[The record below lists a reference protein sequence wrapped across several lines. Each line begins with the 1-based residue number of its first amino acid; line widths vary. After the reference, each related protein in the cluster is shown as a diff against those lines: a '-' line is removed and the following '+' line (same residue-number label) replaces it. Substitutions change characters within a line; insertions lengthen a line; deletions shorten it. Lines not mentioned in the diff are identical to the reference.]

1 MARLESRVKMGFLP
15 IDEIHQDAIL
25 SLVKPATPA
34 HKLLDPFAGE
44 GTFLE
49 VASRQWQMT
58 AYANELDGARAQKC
72 IEKFGIT
79 QAVRSDALRLRASN
93 RAFSCLWVN
102 PPYDIDK
109 TAKNSKRVEFA
120 MLRHS
125 WKWAQEGGLVLWAV
139 YQHHLT
145 TDAMSFLA
153 KNSRQVD
160 VWAIPGKHLGE
171 YDQIIVAAV
180 VGHQP
185 DPSALYQ
192 QIDIQKQSP
201 RMLEV
206 QAEPIYQLPVAPKTH
221 RFIFTADMIDADQ
234 GLQLVETLGAWQSAT
249 FQSVLSVA
257 HDALEDDIEPVVAP
271 RPGHMALVLA
281 AGVANGAI
289 IESQEYGT
297 VVIRGKTQAIEEIA
311 KVETVPDERDPDR
324 STTKTTIRLKPT
336 TVLSLLSATG
346 TIVEMQGDDALLD
359 FIRNNKQALAEYLN
373 QRFTPMYDFKFNGIK
388 PYLDA
393 VRLKGKYE
401 MYTAQKHVV
410 AAITRG
416 FEQRDS
422 ILLIGSMG
430 TGKTLL
436 GGTTAIAV
444 TSGIIKSLQGDVG
457 ADQISLI
464 VAPPHLIEK
473 WQREL
478 LSINPNSYI
487 AHLKRHEDVKSFM
500 NKAQKL
506 GAGIPKIG
514 LIKRDMTKLGTG
526 RDVAVVWRE
535 RRQALWKQ
543 GDATPEGYE
552 DQPRIVKQSVPT
564 CPHCGQTVMQEKKEG
579 AVIASKSWLK
589 AGKRNC
595 TKCHNP
601 LWQEARDSG
610 SRPKAGQK
618 YPRKNPRYRLD
629 QYLKKNYADR
639 VYLLV
644 WDEVHEC
651 ANGDTGNGESFGR
664 MAGIA
669 KKVLGMTGTPF
680 NGRSS
685 SLFNLEYHLNERVRQ
700 RYPIGGASRL
710 SSKTRGRSGFQDQL
724 DTGSQRGRAESKWVE
739 DMGVLEQIVEDRPT
753 YDRET
758 GAYTGTSTYTRPFTE
773 APGISPL
780 LVAEILDHSVF
791 FSLDDLNKHLPAYEE
806 IAVPVVMDAD
816 TYNQYDTTRRLLK
829 DYLIEKRWDGDTTF
843 RGAYLQWS
851 MGWPSASFRPTDVIH
866 NIKHP
871 ITGKKMPHIVTKI
884 PSFGEKR
891 IFAKEQALIDL
902 LQEELAA
909 NRPCVVYIR
918 QSGTR
923 DIQPR
928 IEAMIRE
935 HVSGAQPF
943 ILKNTIGAE
952 RREKV
957 IETERARGMN
967 VLITNPELVK
977 TGLDLIFAPT
987 LIFYEISF
995 NLSTQMQA
1003 AARSYRLNQTHDH
1016 CKTYY
1021 MFAQDTMEH
1030 TAVQLMSRKQ
1040 RAAKLLTGNIG
1051 LTGLDEL
1058 TNGEGGFESA
1068 LLAAISQEDALDDP
1082 RDLFKIQN
1090 SELDTEDANY
1100 WQIEEDV
1107 EESDDLIER
1116 VLDLGAVLR
1125 QVPDKVAADVSYEVV
1140 GQTVPEDKPA
1150 PAPVYTEAVL
1160 AGMGLTSRDKKLP
1173 AQINITARTDC
1184 DSNAILASMG
1194 MTNNRADVPQSV
1206 TDDRVAVNAT
1216 TPLIPEN
1223 LALSETDEDVTDP
1236 VSSKSV
1242 LTSFGFSH
1250 LMPVLSSTPEADEVV
1265 PVVAKPVV
1273 DERDEDVPVV
1283 AKPVAS
1289 DPDEAIAVVTKPVVD
1304 NKIIDFQAVS
1314 QQKATPKRKRRR
1326 KVDLEAVPE
1335 DRPEFQQLEMF

>member
-1 MARLESRVKMGFLP
+1 MARLISRAKMGFLP
-15 IDEIHQDAIL
+15 IDEIHQEAIL
-25 SLVKPATPA
+25 SLVKPATSA

-49 VASRQWQMT
+49 VASQAWQMT
-58 AYANELDGARAQKC
+58 AYANELDGARAQVC

-109 TAKNSKRVEFA
+109 IAKNSKRVEFA

-125 WKWAQEGGLVLWAV
+125 WKWAQDGGLVLWAV

-145 TDAMSFLA
+145 TEAMSFLA

-192 QIDIQKQSP
+192 QIEAQKQTP

-206 QAEPIYQLPVAPKTH
+206 QAEPIYQLPVAPKPN
-221 RFIFTADMIDADQ
+221 RFVFTADMIDAEQ

-249 FQSVLSVA
+249 FQNMLSVL
-257 HDALEDDIEPVVAP
+257 HDTLEDDIEPVVAP

-289 IESQEYGT
+289 IESREYGR

-311 KVETVPDERDPDR
+311 KVETVPDDRDPER

-336 TVLSLLSATG
+336 TVLSLLSSSG
-346 TIVEMQGDDALLD
+346 TIVEMKGDDALLD

-373 QRFTPMYDFKFNGIK
+373 ERFTPMYDFGFNGIK

-444 TSGIIKSLQGDVG
+444 TSGIIKSMREDVG
-457 ADQISLI
+457 ADQVSLI

-487 AHLKRHEDVKSFM
+487 AHLKRHEDVKAFM
-500 NKAQKL
+500 NKAEKL

-543 GDATPEGYE
+543 GEPTPEGYE
-552 DQPRIVKQSVPT
+552 DQERIFKQSVPT

-579 AVIASKSWLK
+579 PVVASKTWLK

-595 TKCHNP
+595 LRCDTP
-601 LWQEARDSG
+601 LWQEARDRG

-629 QYLKKNYADR
+629 QYLKKNYSDR

-664 MAGIA
+664 MAGFA

-685 SLFNLEYHLNERVRQ
+685 SLFNLEYHLNARVRQ

-710 SSKTRGRSGFQDQL
+710 TPKMRGSAGFQGKL
-724 DTGSQRGRAESKWVE
+724 GAGSQRGRAESMWVE

-806 IAVPVVMDAD
+806 IAMPVEMDAD
-816 TYNQYDTTRRLLK
+816 TYNQYDSTRRLLK

-871 ITGKKMPHIVTKI
+871 ITGEKMPHSVTKI

-891 IFAKEQALIDL
+891 IFAKEQALIDV
-902 LQEELAA
+902 LQEELAE

-928 IEAMIRE
+928 IEALIRDN
-935 HVSGAQPF
+935 VSGAKPF
-943 ILKNTIGAE
+943 ILKNTVGAE
-952 RREKV
+952 KREKV
-957 IETERARGMN
+957 IETERAKGMN

-1016 CKTYY
+1016 CKTIY
-1021 MFAQDTMEH
+1021 MFALNTMEH

-1058 TNGEGGFESA
+1058 TNGEGGFEAA
-1068 LLAAISQEDALDDP
+1068 LLNAISQEEALDDP
-1082 RDLFKIQN
+1082 RDMFKIQS
-1090 SELDTEDANY
+1090 SELDAEDANY
-1100 WQIEEDV
+1100 WQIEEAV
-1107 EESDDLIER
+1107 EENDDLIKTA
-1116 VLDLGAVLR
+1116 LNLGAVLR
-1125 QVPDKVAADVSYEVV
+1125 QVPDNVEEAVIHDDV
-1140 GQTVPEDKPA
+1140 GQTEIDNKPA
-1150 PAPVYTEAVL
+1150 PSPVYMEGVL
-1160 AGMGLTSRDKKLP
+1160 AGMGLGRNDKKTTRP
-1173 AQINITARTDC
+1173 MTISARTDANA
-1184 DSNAILASMG
+1184 NAILASMG
-1194 MTNNRADVPQSV
+1194 MSSKAIDVPQSAKP
-1206 TDDRVAVNAT
+1206 DDDVEDVVNAT
-1216 TPLIPEN
+1216 PALVVEDPALDEEN
-1223 LALSETDEDVTDP
+1223 DVTT
-1236 VSSKSV
+1236 KELV
-1242 LTSFGFSH
+1242 LASFGFSDTTY
-1250 LMPVLSSTPEADEVV
+1250 VLSATPDVDETVPAVADPVADEAVA
-1265 PVVAKPVV
+1265 VVAKPVV
-1273 DERDEDVPVV
+1273 NETIAIV
-1283 AKPVAS
+1283 AKPVA
-1289 DPDEAIAVVTKPVVD
+1289 DEVVPAVSS
-1304 NKIIDFQAVS
+1304 KIIDFQAVS
-1314 QQKATPKRKRRR
+1314 QQKVTTKPKRRR
-1326 KVDLEAVPE
+1326 KVNLDAVP
-1335 DRPEFQQLEMF
+1335 DDDADIRQLAMF